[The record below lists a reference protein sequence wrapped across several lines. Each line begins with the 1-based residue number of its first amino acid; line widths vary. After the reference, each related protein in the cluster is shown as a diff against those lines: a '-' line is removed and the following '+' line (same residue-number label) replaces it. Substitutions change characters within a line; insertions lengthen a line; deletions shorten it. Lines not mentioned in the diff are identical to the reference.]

1 MRQET
6 YRFAFEEAN
15 SELRD
20 ITAEYEQLQ
29 SRKEQVEKVLAA
41 LRPFLELG
49 MDAPVGRV
57 PVNETQFL
65 FQATEPEM
73 TFGSSPETVPE
84 LEEFLLR
91 EGLVQEQHSE
101 PMHLSMTAEPEMEP
115 ELEAEPVA
123 EMSSDPFQRR
133 IDDVLR
139 HGVGG
144 RELRIHSRSLNGL
157 LSRV

>member
-1 MRQET
+1 
-6 YRFAFEEAN
+6 AP
-15 SELRD
+15 
-20 ITAEYEQLQ
+20 AE
-29 SRKEQVEKVLAA
+29 
-41 LRPFLELG
+41 
-49 MDAPVGRV
+49 RV

-73 TFGSSPETVPE
+73 TFGSAPETVPE

-91 EGLVQEQHSE
+91 EGLVQEQHNE
-101 PMHLSMTAEPEMEP
+101 PMHLSMTAEPEMEQ

>member
-15 SELRD
+15 AELRD
-20 ITAEYEQLQ
+20 ITAEYEQLL

-41 LRPFLELG
+41 LKPFLE
-49 MDAPVGRV
+49 MCMNPAAEHEPVR
-57 PVNETQFL
+57 ETQFL

-73 TFGSSPETVPE
+73 SFSSAPETVPE

-91 EGLVQEQHSE
+91 EGLVQEHHSE
-101 PMHLSMTAEPEMEP
+101 PLHLSMTAEPEMEP
-115 ELEAEPVA
+115 EPEAEPVA